1 MICTFYRSE
10 LMYTKCQG
18 PNLGTKIVLP
28 KNLLYISCKNV
39 FNKMYIYMIC
49 VGRRFIVSETELQ
62 FYFKDPRQKQKQANH
77 VQTLVNVELLL

>member
-1 MICTFYRSE
+1 
-10 LMYTKCQG
+10 
-18 PNLGTKIVLP
+18 
-28 KNLLYISCKNV
+28 
-39 FNKMYIYMIC
+39 MYIYMIC